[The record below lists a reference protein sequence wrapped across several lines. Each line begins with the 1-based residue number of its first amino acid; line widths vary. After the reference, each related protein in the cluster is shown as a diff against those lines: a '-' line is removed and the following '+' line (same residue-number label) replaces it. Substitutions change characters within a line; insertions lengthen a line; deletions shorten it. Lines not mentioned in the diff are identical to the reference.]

1 MTERVIGI
9 DFGTSTSVIRVQ
21 RYENGTALDPIPK
34 AVTFNNGSPM
44 VPTLI
49 QKPEGGQGT
58 YYGYDAEVQRR
69 RAKTYRNFKLAL
81 ESGDAAEREEARAL
95 TAEYFR
101 YLGEIY
107 RHQSEGG
114 FLGESG
120 DRVTTL
126 VSYPVKWS
134 EETRAFMLKAARDA
148 GFPAVE
154 GLDEAQAAIR
164 AVTAQYADILSEKGY
179 FRKNVPCTILLI
191 DMGAGTTDLVL
202 CRHTPG
208 DEPKTE
214 ILCTWPQHGEALFGG
229 STIDE
234 LLYRYITDSFPDM
247 QAVSRLPLSKF
258 KAWKESVVS
267 PALLRGESADYL
279 EALKPIE
286 DALDIDLH
294 FDPIDRAK
302 FESIASGYL
311 PQLPKLIN
319 DALSAARL
327 MGAAVDIVLLTGG
340 HSQWYFVREMLCGAL
355 NTFGAVELPKIA
367 AEPERIISVTRP
379 QETVALGLVWRPE
392 AKMVEKSKAEPKKE
406 QEPAPKK
413 PSVPKEEPTPEE
425 EFELGSAGDGYVIT
439 KYIGSRSRV
448 IIPET
453 IRGRKVVAIGMN
465 AFVRLKGS
473 GFLAKFENDELRY
486 VEVPESVRTIEDR
499 AFTACIHLSRVKLP
513 GKLERIGGYAF
524 ENCGELTYLSFGD
537 QKAEPGIAR
546 FPESVKKI
554 GSSAFCRNGIKAIFR
569 EVSVSKRTNCAG
581 LFGPSYVFG
590 ANCAIFRY

>member
-21 RYENGTALDPIPK
+21 RYENGTALDPVPK

-49 QKPEGGQGT
+49 QKPEGGQGA

-69 RAKTYRNFKLAL
+69 RTKTYRNFKLAL

-134 EETRAFMLKAARDA
+134 EETRAFMLKAAQDA

-179 FRKNVPCTILLI
+179 FRKTVPCTILLI

-208 DEPKTE
+208 DAPNTE
-214 ILCTWPQHGEALFGG
+214 ILCTWPQGGEALFGG
-229 STIDE
+229 SRVDA
-234 LLYRYITDSFPDM
+234 LLYKYITDSFPDM

-267 PALLRGESADYL
+267 PALQRGESADYL

-286 DALDIDLH
+286 DALDIDLR

-311 PQLPKLIN
+311 PQLPQLIN

-327 MGAAVDIVLLTGG
+327 MGAAVDLVLLTGG

-355 NTFGAVELPKIA
+355 NKFGVVELPKIA
-367 AEPERIISVTRP
+367 AQPERIISVTRP

-392 AKMVEKSKAEPKKE
+392 AKTPEP
-406 QEPAPKK
+406 EPT
-413 PSVPKEEPTPEE
+413 PKEEPTPEK
-425 EFELGSAGDGYVIT
+425 EFQLGSAGDGYVIE
-439 KYIGSRSRV
+439 KYLGHRSRV

-453 IRGRKVVAIGMN
+453 IRGRKVLEIGNFAFGSINLLAIKITDGWILDK
-465 AFVRLKGS
+465 F
-473 GFLAKFENDELRY
+473 AKKELQY
-486 VEVPESVRTIEDR
+486 VEVPESVRKIGAG
-499 AFTACIHLSRVKLP
+499 AFTGCIHLSHVKLP
-513 GKLERIGGYAF
+513 GKLETIGDYAF
-524 ENCGELTYLSFGD
+524 KYCEELTYLSFGD

-546 FPESVKKI
+546 FPESIKKI
-554 GSSAFCRNGIKAIFR
+554 GVDAFVRSQRASIFR
-569 EVSVSKRTNCAG
+569 EVLVSKRTNCAESFDPSRA
-581 LFGPSYVFG
+581 FGH
-590 ANCAIFRY
+590 CAIFRY